1 VGGGKGGVGKSLV
14 ATSLA
19 VAFAARGRR
28 SALVDLDL
36 GAANLHTLLG
46 LERPS
51 LSLSDFFAGEVASL
65 DRILCRTRVPGLSLV
80 SGARGLFDMA
90 NPLHSRKQKLI
101 RQLRALPAQE
111 VVLDLGAGT
120 AFNVLDFFVA
130 ADRGLLVVAPEPTS
144 IENAYHFLK
153 TAFFRSLR
161 EVARC
166 EPVRSALEQALR
178 EGARGRAQSPRDLV
192 SAAAALDREA
202 GELLWRRVRAFA
214 PLVLVN
220 GARTPADRHLGAE
233 LARAGHTFL
242 GSSLEFLGTLDHDEC
257 VPRAV
262 REHRPVRELF
272 PASSFA
278 RGIEALAQRLL
289 ALDEGPAAARLAL
302 ASAPPASAEAG
313 AAEAS
318 ARPAPDLALPGE
330 ALRRRRRELGLSL
343 AQAVAHTRIR
353 CLEQIEEERFEQLP
367 EEPYLRGFLL
377 SYARDLGLPDPD
389 ALAARYLE
397 RRRSA
402 QAGRPRA

>member
-1 VGGGKGGVGKSLV
+1 
-14 ATSLA
+14 
-19 VAFAARGRR
+19 
-28 SALVDLDL
+28 
-36 GAANLHTLLG
+36 
-46 LERPS
+46 
-51 LSLSDFFAGEVASL
+51 
-65 DRILCRTRVPGLSLV
+65 
-80 SGARGLFDMA
+80 
-90 NPLHSRKQKLI
+90 
-101 RQLRALPAQE
+101 
-111 VVLDLGAGT
+111 
-120 AFNVLDFFVA
+120 
-130 ADRGLLVVAPEPTS
+130 
-144 IENAYHFLK
+144 
-153 TAFFRSLR
+153 
-161 EVARC
+161 
-166 EPVRSALEQALR
+166 
-178 EGARGRAQSPRDLV
+178 
-192 SAAAALDREA
+192 
-202 GELLWRRVRAFA
+202 VRAFA

-262 REHRPVRELF
+262 REHRPVRELY

-289 ALDEGPAAARLAL
+289 ALDEAPAAARLAL
-302 ASAPPASAEAG
+302 APAAAG
-313 AAEAS
+313 VEGAAAEAS
-318 ARPAPDLALPGE
+318 ARPAPDLSLPGE

-377 SYARDLGLPDPD
+377 CYARDLGLPDPD

-402 QAGRPRA
+402 QGGRPRP